1 MPKVQYPTIQGKKRL
16 TSFTA
21 PWIGIKEKG
30 VFPPMNHWYLKD
42 NPSAPELPLLF
53 WKENS
58 HWQGNSSEG
67 CTMKAF
73 SKEYPGGILSAHWFT
88 RNLIVEAVYKA
99 FMWVLCI
106 FFSKQKIQVLCIL
119 NVNREYKSLLLV
131 QQLPD
136 ASSTSHNSHP
146 SLMHNPVWGGYL
158 LASSCSSGVSST
170 IK

>member
-1 MPKVQYPTIQGKKRL
+1 MFTLWPFRLHKARGCNHYLEAQEMKQNILVDILLIQEQEHTPPSSNGQYHYALANRPGNIKKYNTGNQNMPKVQYPTIQGKKRP

-42 NPSAPELPLLF
+42 KLGIPELPLLF

-99 FMWVLCI
+99 L
-106 FFSKQKIQVLCIL
+106 
-119 NVNREYKSLLLV
+119 
-131 QQLPD
+131 
-136 ASSTSHNSHP
+136 T
-146 SLMHNPVWGGYL
+146 
-158 LASSCSSGVSST
+158 
-170 IK
+170 